1 MLPGGRT
8 AHSRFV
14 IPLELLENS
23 TCGIKQNTH
32 LAELMQQVR
41 LIIWDEVPM
50 TQKYAFE
57 ALDKTLKDILGFHD
71 PDCRDRIFGGVTV
84 LLGGDFR
91 QVLPVI
97 PKGSRVEIVQSCI
110 NQSELW
116 KHYKIF
122 TLTRSM
128 RVNEYTENG
137 QIDTRKQDFN
147 KWVLAV
153 GDGTIPAKCKEGED
167 EPTWIE
173 IPETFLIKSWHCPI
187 EKIVAVTYP
196 DFTIRKGDDLYL
208 KERAILTPKNDDAD
222 AINEY
227 MFKQLKGKT
236 VTYNSSDE
244 ICKGSTDN
252 LDQHDLYPIEF
263 LNSLNFPGMPPHA
276 LHLKKELPIMLL
288 RNINPSKG
296 LCNGTRLLITDLGQF
311 VIHAKILTGSHIGDN
326 VVVHRI
332 ILTSTQSKWPFVL
345 KRRQFPVRACYAMTI
360 NKSQG
365 QSLNYVGLYLPIPVF
380 SHGQLYVALS
390 RVTSPDGLKIL
401 MIEDKEP
408 ELANCTRN
416 IVFKETFSNLT

>member
-1 MLPGGRT
+1 M
-8 AHSRFV
+8 
-14 IPLELLENS
+14 
-23 TCGIKQNTH
+23 
-32 LAELMQQVR
+32 AELMQQAK
-41 LIIWDEVPM
+41 LIIWDEAPM

-57 ALDKTLKDILGFHD
+57 ALDKTLKDILGFND
-71 PDCRDRIFGGVTV
+71 PDCRSRIFGGVTV

-91 QVLPVI
+91 QILPVI
-97 PKGSRVEIVQSCI
+97 PKGSRSEIVQSCI

-116 KHYKIF
+116 KHCKIF

-137 QIDTRKQDFN
+137 EIDTRKHDFN

-153 GDGTIPAKCKEGED
+153 GDGTLPAKCKEGED
-167 EPTWIE
+167 EPTWID
-173 IPETFLIKSWHCPI
+173 IPETFLIKASDTPI
-187 EKIVAVTYP
+187 EQIVAVTYP
-196 DFTIRKGDDLYL
+196 DFTIRQTDDMYL

-227 MFKQLKGKT
+227 MFKQLQGKT

-244 ICKGSTDN
+244 ICKASTDN
-252 LDQHDLYPIEF
+252 LEQHDLYPIEF
-263 LNSLNFPGMPPHA
+263 LNSLNFQGIPPHA
-276 LHLKKELPIMLL
+276 LNLKKELPVMLM

-311 VIHAKILTGSHIGDN
+311 VIHAKILTGSHVGDN
-326 VVVHRI
+326 VVIHRI
-332 ILTSTQSKWPFVL
+332 ILTPTQTKWPFVL
-345 KRRQFPVRACYAMTI
+345 KRRQFPIRPCYAMTI

-365 QSLNYVGLYLPIPVF
+365 QSLKYVGLYLPNPVF

-401 MIEDKEP
+401 MIEDKDP

-416 IVFKETFSNLT
+416 IVFKETFSNVI